1 MYERILV
8 PTDGST
14 VAEAAVDHA
23 LDIAGRYGAEV
34 HALYVADTDAIAYGV
49 GAEQVDRIRQGKFE
63 RMDDLREE
71 AKAATGDVAERGA
84 ERGLT
89 VHEHHAGGKPHRL
102 IADYA
107 EDEDIDL
114 VVMGSHGRAGVRRAL
129 LGSVTERT
137 LRSTDVPVL
146 VVDYQGVQTRE
157 SATNDRADAG
167 DDTDRAAT
175 DGDTEGTDDN

>member
-49 GAEQVDRIRQGKFE
+49 GTEQVDRIRQGKFE

-71 AKAATGDVAERGA
+71 AEAATGDVAERGA

-146 VVDYQGVQTRE
+146 VVDYQGVQTR